1 MDDLDIYLNTNSNWS
16 LNTRGH
22 YKRILNHWLSEIK
35 DPQIFTSSEFL
46 KWLSSHS
53 WSSPTQWVAFC
64 CLRGFI
70 TWMYGARHPALNL
83 KIRRIDS
90 PPQRSLTFKQ
100 VYRLLSSFDTSTVK
114 GIRDLAICSLL
125 LDSGLR
131 ASEICRLD
139 LQYLNLEEHR
149 LTVLIKGQTW
159 ADGVYSEET
168 SRFLS
173 DWIAIR
179 PARKGV
185 NAVFV
190 SIGGDTRGCPLT
202 RSGLHDIVSKW
213 STRAEIKILS
223 PHDLRRTFAS
233 QATRLKCPA
242 RILQVA
248 GRWKNLAMVE
258 RYTRDIEAEDFAP
271 FFPVSNA
278 LS

>member
-1 MDDLDIYLNTNSNWS
+1 MDKLERYLNTNSDWS
-16 LNTRGH
+16 LNTREH
-22 YKRILNHWLSEIK
+22 YKRIIIHWLSETT
-35 DPQIFTSSEFL
+35 DPLVFTSNDFL
-46 KWLSSHS
+46 KWLTCHA

-64 CLRGFI
+64 CLRGYI
-70 TWMYGARHPALNL
+70 TWLYGASHPALEL
-83 KIRRIDS
+83 RIRRIDS
-90 PPQRSLTFKQ
+90 PPQRSLTTKQ
-100 VYRLLSSFDTSTVK
+100 VYLLLSSFDTSSVK

-159 ADGVYSEET
+159 GDGVYSDET

-179 PARKGV
+179 PAKKCV
-185 NAVFV
+185 TTVFV

-202 RSGLHDIVSKW
+202 RSGLQFIVEKW
-213 STRAEIKILS
+213 ATQAGIKILS

-248 GRWKNLAMVE
+248 GRWKNLEMVQ
-258 RYTRDIEAEDFAP
+258 RYTRDIEADDFAP
-271 FFPVSNA
+271 FFPVAAA

>member
-1 MDDLDIYLNTNSNWS
+1 MDELEKYLNNHSDWS
-16 LNTRGH
+16 LNTREH
-22 YKRILNHWLSEIK
+22 YKRILTHWLSETK
-35 DPQIFTSSEFL
+35 DSQTFTSSDFL
-46 KWLSSHS
+46 KWLTCHS

-64 CLRGFI
+64 CVRGYI
-70 TWMYGARHPALNL
+70 TWLYGARHPALEL
-83 KIRRIDS
+83 KTRRVDS

-100 VYRLLSSFDTSTVK
+100 VYLLLSSFDTSTVK

-131 ASEICRLD
+131 ASECCRLN

-149 LTVLIKGQTW
+149 LTVLIKGETW
-159 ADGVYSEET
+159 GDGVYSEET

-173 DWIAIR
+173 DWLAIR
-179 PARKGV
+179 KARIGV
-185 NAVFV
+185 TSVFT

-202 RSGLHDIVSKW
+202 REGLQYIVSNW
-213 STRAEIKILS
+213 ATRAEIKVLS

-278 LS
+278 LA